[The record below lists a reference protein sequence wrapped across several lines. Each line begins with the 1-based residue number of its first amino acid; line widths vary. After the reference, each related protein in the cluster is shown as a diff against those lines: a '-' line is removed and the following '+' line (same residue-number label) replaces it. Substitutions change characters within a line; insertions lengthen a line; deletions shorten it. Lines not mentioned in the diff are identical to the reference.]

1 MRRVRYAIVVRL
13 YPWIQMELVGLKY
26 RDIGGRVSV
35 SEMRYTGIGWK
46 EPRRMV
52 LIKEEESK
60 RGIKERRP

>member
-1 MRRVRYAIVVRL
+1 
-13 YPWIQMELVGLKY
+13 MELVGLKY